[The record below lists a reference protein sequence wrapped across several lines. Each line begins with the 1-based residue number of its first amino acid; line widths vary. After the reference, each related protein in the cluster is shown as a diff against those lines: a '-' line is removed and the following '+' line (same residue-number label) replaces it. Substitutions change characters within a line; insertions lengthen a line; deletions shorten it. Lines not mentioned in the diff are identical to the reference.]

1 MVMVYDSALKVNV
14 FDESVS
20 LCEIMIAVKDR
31 LWQNSSLTL
40 VKIKPG
46 VTCES
51 RLKFNRFT

>member
-40 VKIKPG
+40 AKNKTRG
-46 VTCES
+46 N
-51 RLKFNRFT
+51 L